1 MRVLFSI
8 FFAAALFLTGCSDRR
23 GSDKSIAVGIAP
35 IAALTSEVAGQGYRV
50 VTLLPE
56 GKNPH
61 DYTPGMGE
69 LAAAARCRVF
79 FTTKLPFEARL
90 VHAFPETTR
99 VVDVSKN
106 LQLRPLDV
114 PHHHDHDEHHHDH
127 DEHHHDHEAGD
138 PHIWLSLDFDIVIA
152 QTICDEL
159 CAAFPED
166 AAQFRRNAKLLQERL
181 ADKKR
186 QLAAKLAPCHGR
198 EFFVY
203 HGAFGYFADTFHLKQ
218 ISVEVNGR
226 ESDPSHFAELAA
238 KMKTQ
243 NHPVLFVQKEF
254 SPTIA
259 DALRQNCGATLV
271 EVDPLGADIRQLF
284 DTLADAI
291 VQQEKIR

>member
-1 MRVLFSI
+1 MRFLFSV
-8 FFAAALFLTGCSDRR
+8 FFIAFLLLTGCSERR
-23 GSDKSIAVGIAP
+23 ESVKAVAVGIAP
-35 IAALTSEVAGQGYRV
+35 IAALTSEIAGREYRI

-61 DYTPGMGE
+61 DYTPGMRE
-69 LAAAARCRVF
+69 LAAASKCRVF
-79 FTTKLPFEARL
+79 FTTGLPFEARL

-99 VVDVSKN
+99 VVDISRN

-114 PHHHDHDEHHHDH
+114 PHHHDHGG
-127 DEHHHDHEAGD
+127 HHHDHETGD
-138 PHIWLSLDFDIVIA
+138 PHVWLSLDFDVIIA

-166 AAQFRRNAKLLQERL
+166 AAQFQRNAEILQQRL

-186 QLAAKLAPCHGR
+186 QLTEKLAPCRGR

-226 ESDPSHFAELAA
+226 ESDPAHFAEITA
-238 KMKTQ
+238 KMKMQ
-243 NHPVLFVQKEF
+243 SHPVLFVQKEF

-259 DALRQNCGATLV
+259 DALRQNCGATLI
-271 EVDPLGADIRQLF
+271 EADPLGADLWQLF
-284 DTLADAI
+284 DTLADA
-291 VQQEKIR
+291 VAQPEKAQ